1 MLMKNVVAGTTASS
15 VETLPSY
22 TEDRTSGVR
31 VTARRFMESPAGRY
45 APPALLIIALI
56 AAWQILA
63 GVFHVKSYVLPTPSD
78 VINSLSAQ
86 HTEILTNTLFTMKEI
101 VLGFAMAVA
110 IGLALAVLLHLS
122 RLMRQT
128 VYPILVAS
136 QTVPI
141 VVLAPI
147 LVVMFG
153 LGIMPKLAIV
163 TLVCFFPIVVNA
175 VDGLRSVDPEYVR
188 MMRTL
193 HASRWGTFRR
203 VELPSALPLIFSGA
217 RIAATYAAIG
227 AVFGEYSG
235 SNEGLGYMIQQATP
249 DLNTALMFAAVLILT
264 ILALTL
270 FGLVN
275 LAERIIAP
283 WARITKQGG
292 R

>member
-1 MLMKNVVAGTTASS
+1 MLKNTVAATTASS
-15 VETLPSY
+15 LETLPSY
-22 TEDRTSGVR
+22 AEDRTSRVR
-31 VTARRFMESPAGRY
+31 AVTRRFMEHPAGRY
-45 APPALLIIALI
+45 VPPTLLIICLI
-56 AAWQILA
+56 IAWQVLA

-78 VINSLSAQ
+78 VVNSLSTQ
-86 HTEILTNTLFTMKEI
+86 RTEILSNTLFTMKEI
-101 VLGFAMAVA
+101 VLGFTLSLV

-122 RLMRQT
+122 RLVRQT

-136 QTVPI
+136 QTVPV

-153 LGIMPKLAIV
+153 LGILPKLAIV

-249 DLNTALMFAAVLILT
+249 DLNTALMFAAVLILS

-283 WARITKQGG
+283 WARTTKQGG